1 MRRISMIVFLCVVA
15 MTQISA
21 GPTSVPEKQADGIV
35 IPVQDGFLKIAV
47 RADNI
52 VHVAYAKERSF
63 FEHKSLT
70 VVPEMNAI
78 PDWKLS
84 GDGKQATITT
94 AKLKVRVDL
103 ATGAIRFF
111 DAAGKP
117 ILLEKDG
124 GRTITPAEVQGEK
137 TFHVRQQWEPN
148 ASESLYGL
156 GENQLGLLDIKGYDL
171 DLWQHNG
178 TDVVP
183 FLVSSRGYGIF
194 WDNPSFTRFGDLRPF
209 EAIPTVQLYDVSGK
223 PGGLTGSYFAG
234 AHFERLV
241 GQRVD
246 PKIDIDITG
255 STHEPNRVIHPNLPE
270 GDVSVRWEG
279 ELEPNATGDYLFQAF
294 SNSGIK
300 LWIGDQLVMNHW
312 RQSWLPWKDLA
323 RMHLDAKKRYHVRLE
338 WTKDQDGLVAMHLAW
353 KTPSAEQAT
362 SLWSEA
368 GDGIDYYFVYGPEP
382 DQVVAGYREIT
393 GPAPMMPVWAF
404 GLWQSRQ

>member
-1 MRRISMIVFLCVVA
+1 MRRMAIVVFLCVVA

-21 GPTSVPEKQADGIV
+21 GQSSVPQKQADGIV
-35 IPVQDGFLKIAV
+35 IPLQDGFLKIAV

-52 VHVAYAKERSF
+52 VHVEYAKERSY

-70 VVPEMNAI
+70 VVAAKETT
-78 PDWKLS
+78 PDWKLG
-84 GDGKQATITT
+84 GDAKETTITT

-111 DAAGKP
+111 DAEGQA
-117 ILLEKDG
+117 ILAEKDG

-137 TFHVRQQWEPN
+137 TLHVQQRWE
-148 ASESLYGL
+148 AADESLYGL

-194 WDNPSFTRFGDLRPF
+194 WDNTSFTRFGDLRPF
-209 EAIPTVQLYDVSGK
+209 EAIPAVQLFDTNGK
-223 PGGLTGSYFAG
+223 PGGLTGFYYAG

-241 GQRVD
+241 AKRVD
-246 PKIDIDITG
+246 PKIDIDIAG
-255 STHEPNRVIHPNLPE
+255 QTHEPNRIIHPDLPE

-279 ELEPNATGDYLFQAF
+279 NLEPAATGDYLFQAF

-338 WTKDQDGLVAMHLAW
+338 WTKDQDGLIAMNLAMENSMRRSTGLRFGR
-353 KTPSAEQAT
+353 KSATASIIT
-362 SLWSEA
+362 LFMDRSRIKLWR
-368 GDGIDYYFVYGPEP
+368 D
-382 DQVVAGYREIT
+382 T
-393 GPAPMMPVWAF
+393 GRLPV
-404 GLWQSRQ
+404 QRR